1 MAKCIDKISYL
12 CYNLYIGHKFSCD
25 SSITHLAY
33 MAKEIKM
40 RILSLVTA
48 IVISLFV
55 AGCGGGTPTTK
66 LVTTKAPAIG
76 AFDSRGGYV
85 PPTGYTES
93 AIFAVSATSS
103 ACSPIQNTDGDG
115 KVTLTVPPTGLSLYV
130 SPAANNSPISDG
142 RSAKRGG
149 PIPTMWQYWFSGSN
163 TAAVSADGNVN
174 FNLVGTYHVSGT
186 FFSPET
192 SNGLWVEA
200 NIVVVS
206 QSDWNSMTKFDAVIM
221 AYTPYS
227 YVGSTNVP
235 AKFTS
240 LDTEAD
246 GTVKAKVGQQLAAKG
261 LIVPLN
267 RGGGDGM
274 PYSLIEDVQVTVLN
288 DLGLPT
294 NGQWELGDNY
304 ASPYALFKVNSIGYY
319 KVEIRV
325 ISDSGNKVTT
335 ITKRLHIEA
344 APVSGTTLTTLFDIT
359 VGDMAQIAPDGT
371 RHFTVNGN
379 HEFRTGFSTSWY
391 NIRTETSCP
400 GELNALQYQSNGRFK
415 AVANGTGTFVTKV
428 TNLNTNET
436 ITETVTIEVIGMPID
451 DGGLGQVR

>member
-1 MAKCIDKISYL
+1 
-12 CYNLYIGHKFSCD
+12 
-25 SSITHLAY
+25 
-33 MAKEIKM
+33 M

-48 IVISLFV
+48 IVISMFI
-55 AGCGGGTPTTK
+55 AGCGGGSTAIK
-66 LVTTKAPAIG
+66 PAAFSKVPAVG
-76 AFDSRGGYV
+76 AFDTRGTYV
-85 PPTGYTES
+85 PPTSYTES

-103 ACSPIQNTDGDG
+103 ACNPIQNTDSTG
-115 KVTLTVPPTGLSLYV
+115 KVTWTVPPTSLSLNVNY
-130 SPAANNSPISDG
+130 AASNASSSDG
-142 RSAKRGG
+142 RSLKRGG

-200 NIVVVS
+200 NIAVVS
-206 QSDWNSMTKFDAVIM
+206 QSDWDSMTKFDAAVM
-221 AYTPYS
+221 GYTPYS
-227 YVGSTNVP
+227 YAGSVNVP

-240 LDTEAD
+240 LEAEGYD
-246 GTVKAKVGQQLAAKG
+246 TVKAKVGQQLAAKG

-274 PYSLIEDVQVTVLN
+274 PYSLIEDVQITVLN
-288 DLGLPT
+288 DLGLTT
-294 NGQWELGDNY
+294 NGQWELGDSY
-304 ASPYALFKVNSIGYY
+304 AAPYALFTIKSIGYY

-325 ISDSGNKVTT
+325 VSDSGNKVTT

-344 APVSGTTLTTLFDIT
+344 AAPVTGITQTTLFDIT
-359 VGDMAQIAPDGT
+359 VGDMAQIMPDGT
-371 RHFTVNGN
+371 KHFTVSGG
-379 HEFRTGFSTSWY
+379 HEFRTGFGTTWY

-436 ITETVTIEVIGMPID
+436 VTETVTIEVIGMPID
-451 DGGLGQVR
+451 DGGLG

>member
-1 MAKCIDKISYL
+1 
-12 CYNLYIGHKFSCD
+12 
-25 SSITHLAY
+25 
-33 MAKEIKM
+33 M
-40 RILSLVTA
+40 RIILIVAA
-48 IVISLFV
+48 IVTSMFI
-55 AGCGGGTPTTK
+55 AGCGGGSTAIK
-66 LVTTKAPAIG
+66 PAAFSKVPAVG
-76 AFDSRGGYV
+76 AFDTRGTYV
-85 PPTGYTES
+85 PPTSYTES

-103 ACSPIQNTDGDG
+103 ACNPIQNTDSTG
-115 KVTLTVPPTGLSLYV
+115 KVTWTVPPTSLSLNVNY
-130 SPAANNSPISDG
+130 AASNASSSDG
-142 RSAKRGG
+142 RSLKRGG

-200 NIVVVS
+200 NIAVVS
-206 QSDWNSMTKFDAVIM
+206 QSDWDSMTKFDAAVM
-221 AYTPYS
+221 GYTPYS
-227 YVGSTNVP
+227 YAGSVNVP

-240 LDTEAD
+240 LEAEGYD
-246 GTVKAKVGQQLAAKG
+246 TVKAKVGQQLAAKG

-274 PYSLIEDVQVTVLN
+274 PYSLIEDVQITVLN
-288 DLGLPT
+288 DLGLTT
-294 NGQWELGDNY
+294 NGQWELGDSY
-304 ASPYALFKVNSIGYY
+304 AAPYALFTIKSIGYY

-325 ISDSGNKVTT
+325 VSDSGNKVTT

-344 APVSGTTLTTLFDIT
+344 AAPVTGITQTTLFDIT
-359 VGDMAQIAPDGT
+359 VGDMAQIMPDGT
-371 RHFTVNGN
+371 KHFTVSGG
-379 HEFRTGFSTSWY
+379 HEFRTGFGTTWY

-436 ITETVTIEVIGMPID
+436 VTETVTIEVIGMPID
-451 DGGLGQVR
+451 DGGLG

>member
-1 MAKCIDKISYL
+1 
-12 CYNLYIGHKFSCD
+12 
-25 SSITHLAY
+25 
-33 MAKEIKM
+33 M
-40 RILSLVTA
+40 RIILIVTA

-66 LVTTKAPAIG
+66 LATTKAPAIG

-103 ACSPIQNTDGDG
+103 ACNPIQNTDSTG
-115 KVTLTVPPTGLSLYV
+115 KVTWTVPPTSLSLNVNY
-130 SPAANNSPISDG
+130 AASNASSSDG
-142 RSAKRGG
+142 RSLKRGG

-200 NIVVVS
+200 NVIVVS

-221 AYTPYS
+221 GYTPYS
-227 YVGSTNVP
+227 YTSSGTNVP

-267 RGGGDGM
+267 RGGGDM
-274 PYSLIEDVQVTVLN
+274 TTSTIEDVQVTVLN

-294 NGQWELGDNY
+294 NGQWELGADY
-304 ASPYALFKVNSIGYY
+304 SSPYALFTVKSIGYY

-325 ISDSGNKVTT
+325 VSNSGNKVTT

-344 APVSGTTLTTLFDIT
+344 APVSGTTQTTLFDIT
-359 VGDMAQIAPDGT
+359 VGDMAQITPDGT

-379 HEFRTGFSTSWY
+379 HEFRTGFGTSWY
-391 NIRTETSCP
+391 HIKTETSCP
-400 GELNALQYQSNGRFK
+400 GELNALQYESNGRFK
-415 AVANGTGTFVTKV
+415 CVANGTGTFVTKV
-428 TNLNTNET
+428 TNLDTNET
-436 ITETVTIEVIGMPID
+436 VTETVTIEVIGMPID
-451 DGGLGQVR
+451 QGGLGEVR